1 MTKNKQSVKNKQCV
15 KCKKVLTLND
25 FHKNR
30 NEKDGLQ
37 RRCKECKKNNPETTK
52 LYRIKNFEKRK
63 IELRK
68 WRQENK
74 QKYNQWT
81 RLYNKK
87 PEVKEKRN
95 IYLKKRFNTDF
106 SFKILHMLRT
116 RIRHVLKTSGSSK
129 SATTI
134 KLVGISVKELKK
146 YLESKFKTGMTW
158 ENYGT
163 YGWHIDHIIPCAS
176 FDLNKPSEQRKCFHY
191 TNLQPLWWYE
201 NLAKGSK
208 MPGEY
213 KGVRSEY
220 KGVRSG
226 EERV

>member
-74 QKYNQWT
+74 QKYNQ
-81 RLYNKK
+81 YNNKIS
-87 PEVKEKRN
+87 N
-95 IYLKKRFNTDF
+95 IL
-106 SFKILHMLRT
+106 IL
-116 RIRHVLKTSGSSK
+116 SK
-129 SATTI
+129 
-134 KLVGISVKELKK
+134 
-146 YLESKFKTGMTW
+146 YM
-158 ENYGT
+158 
-163 YGWHIDHIIPCAS
+163 
-176 FDLNKPSEQRKCFHY
+176 CFQVC
-191 TNLQPLWWYE
+191 QP
-201 NLAKGSK
+201 K
-208 MPGEY
+208 
-213 KGVRSEY
+213 
-220 KGVRSG
+220 
-226 EERV
+226 